1 MNFNYPEFHTSDCF
15 QEMLP
20 VVERFVSVNG
30 EGKNA
35 GRLSAFI
42 RFPGCNLSCSYCDTK
57 WANASELSFELIS
70 IENLVSFV
78 VESGVRHVTLTG
90 GEPTLQPF
98 LCDLVEVLVHTFV
111 GEKEGLA
118 VEIETNGSTD
128 LHRFVDRRAAW
139 GTAVP
144 GTLML
149 TMDYKLPSSGME
161 DRMNTHNFL
170 LLSSSD
176 TVKFVA
182 SSKEDLMRMEKMI
195 ALFDLT
201 LRTSVYVSP
210 VFGSIDPAEI
220 VDFMKERNLNKVTLQ
235 LQLHK
240 IIWPECDR
248 GV

>member
-1 MNFNYPEFHTSDCF
+1 
-15 QEMLP
+15 
-20 VVERFVSVNG
+20 
-30 EGKNA
+30 
-35 GRLSAFI
+35 
-42 RFPGCNLSCSYCDTK
+42 
-57 WANASELSFELIS
+57 
-70 IENLVSFV
+70 
-78 VESGVRHVTLTG
+78 
-90 GEPTLQPF
+90 
-98 LCDLVEVLVHTFV
+98 
-111 GEKEGLA
+111 
-118 VEIETNGSTD
+118 
-128 LHRFVDRRAAW
+128 
-139 GTAVP
+139 
-144 GTLML
+144 
-149 TMDYKLPSSGME
+149 
-161 DRMNTHNFL
+161 MNTHNFL

-210 VFGSIDPAEI
+210 VFGSIEPAEI